1 MVLAGFVLAS
11 LPLPFVWQTPA
22 NGWDALLLCSLGIFD
37 GLGHYCLVRAF
48 ELAPAPFVSPF
59 NYAQIL
65 EAAVL
70 SSAVFGQAV
79 AAPGVLSSA
88 MPPSAE
94 GLLSPEVNAHCR
106 CIGAARALRFT

>member
-22 NGWDALLLCSLGIFD
+22 NGWDALLLCSLGVFG

-65 EAAVL
+65 GADGERAGAVGWARRRFSAGL
-70 SSAVFGQAV
+70 SC
-79 AAPGVLSSA
+79 PGVLGFS
-88 MPPSAE
+88 
-94 GLLSPEVNAHCR
+94 LLLP
-106 CIGAARALRFT
+106 